1 MLAYRLR
8 HRVSIE
14 ELITFKGPDGRVES
28 WQTLALDSDTVFD
41 AVPAEVL
48 TGPGREVIASGA
60 PQETGVA
67 RVAIRWFPISDERL
81 GRCRLV
87 WNGRAYRIESVETDR
102 TARQEWR
109 FRAVADKGRGV

>member
-8 HRVSIE
+8 HRVALE
-14 ELITFKGPDGRVES
+14 ELITVKAPGGRVET
-28 WQTLALDSDTVFD
+28 WQSLALDSDTVFD

-48 TGPGREVIASGA
+48 TGPGREVVASGA

-67 RVAIRWFPISDERL
+67 RVTIRWFPISDERL
-81 GRCRLV
+81 GRCRVV

-109 FRAVADKGRGV
+109 LKTVADKGRGV

>member
-14 ELITFKGPDGRVES
+14 ELITAKGPDGRVES
-28 WQTLALDSDTVFD
+28 WQILALDSDTVFD

-60 PQETGVA
+60 PQESGVA
-67 RVAIRWFPISDERL
+67 RVTIRWFPISDERL

-109 FRAVADKGRGV
+109 LRAVADKGRGV